1 MRGVTQSDDGLVFNV
16 GGLFWMVHIP
26 EVALFGVDE
35 ADNGVLFVGISR
47 AHIGALAAE
56 VFKLHAHCHWVSVRL
71 GSWRHGALNA
81 LICFPTKERLMSP
94 SKIL

>member
-1 MRGVTQSDDGLVFNV
+1 
-16 GGLFWMVHIP
+16 MVHIP
-26 EVALFGVDE
+26 EVALFRVDE

-47 AHIGALAAE
+47 AQIGALAAE

-71 GSWRHGALNA
+71 SGWRHGALNA
-81 LICFPTKERLMSP
+81 VICFPTKERLMSP